1 MPDADFERTFADLAH
16 ASLRDRAPVLLDH
29 LVGFQLLD
37 KSDDD
42 SHAVGVW
49 GFKVGNEWMYAPV
62 FFLNGQLKGDE
73 LLYIM

>member
-16 ASLRDRAPVLLDH
+16 ASLRDRAPILLDH

-42 SHAVGVW
+42 SHAVVDKDPLSDGCARVNFDA
-49 GFKVGNEWMYAPV
+49 G
-62 FFLNGQLKGDE
+62 
-73 LLYIM
+73 